1 MHCSWIVKKKK
12 KKNFFI
18 HLGGSFSLLSFSFL
32 SHFFLSLWFADDC
45 VPLMIVLWQLWA
57 VDGCGPG
64 IVVMDRGS
72 DGGDGGLFIYLFFVL
87 WFVVVVLVQR
97 GSWVINLLGLCV
109 WLVLVHRS
117 GFGSC
122 GFWFGV
128 MGLLVG
134 LLVGSD
140 WGWGLDRGCWGG
152 GRWLWFCGS
161 FVVGFGCGLCCGF
174 FIFFYYKFWWL
185 GVEVVVGGGGYGCGY
200 GCGRWWQWVL
210 AVAVGLLVVK
220 QMWMRIKKKKKI

>member
-109 WLVLVHRS
+109 WLVLVWCDGFTSGFASGFRLGLRFRS
-117 GFGSC
+117 G
-122 GFWFGV
+122 
-128 MGLLVG
+128 LL
-134 LLVGSD
+134 
-140 WGWGLDRGCWGG
+140 GWWALAVV
-152 GRWLWFCGS
+152 LWQFCGVFWLR
-161 FVVGFGCGLCCGF
+161 FVLW
-174 FIFFYYKFWWL
+174 FFYYKFWWL

-210 AVAVGLLVVK
+210 TVAVGLLAVK
-220 QMWMRIKKKKKI
+220 EMRMRIKNNKKLIF